1 MAEYM
6 SSETVYV
13 YIFTYVISIIILWLC
28 LLFLIPRYCSRR
40 RQDIHSPG
48 NASPTEVEVSNA
60 LHGSVQVVDPSVH
73 GSDATVLCSGD
84 QEEPEEGQPSAPEM
98 TATVTVPC
106 SGDQEEPEEGQPSA
120 PEMTPTATM
129 TIVRDAPGQP
139 RNNFRIS
146 PIHYPMAKPPL
157 PPRRERPP
165 SLKIPPPPAYLT
177 ADRHVHYDV

>member
-1 MAEYM
+1 MQEYM

-28 LLFLIPRYCSRR
+28 LLFLIPRFCSKR

-60 LHGSVQVVDPSVH
+60 LHRSGQVVDPSVH
-73 GSDATVLCSGD
+73 GSDATV
-84 QEEPEEGQPSAPEM
+84 
-98 TATVTVPC
+98 PC
-106 SGDQEEPEEGQPSA
+106 SGDQEEAGEGQPSA
-120 PEMTPTATM
+120 PEMTPTATATM
-129 TIVRDAPGQP
+129 TIMRDASSQP

-157 PPRRERPP
+157 PPKRERPP
-165 SLKIPPPPAYLT
+165 NLKIPPPPAYLT